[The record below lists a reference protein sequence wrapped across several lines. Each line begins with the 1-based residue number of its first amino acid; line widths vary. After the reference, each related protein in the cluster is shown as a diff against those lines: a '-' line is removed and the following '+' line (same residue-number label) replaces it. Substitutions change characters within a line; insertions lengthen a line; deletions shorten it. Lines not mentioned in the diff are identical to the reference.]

1 MAQCPL
7 IISPNIPNVLF
18 SETIDGST
26 DVLITD
32 AWPTGF
38 DNAAWSLNSNH
49 LEAMGKPKL
58 LPTPP
63 FSIGREIAMD
73 PFAYKGFMG
82 YEQKL
87 DLLTVQKAIVSYLMA
102 K

>member
-1 MAQCPL
+1 
-7 IISPNIPNVLF
+7 
-18 SETIDGST
+18 
-26 DVLITD
+26 
-32 AWPTGF
+32 
-38 DNAAWSLNSNH
+38 
-49 LEAMGKPKL
+49 MGKPKL

-73 PFAYKGFMG
+73 PLAYKGFMG